1 MREVCFR
8 KEDVYRGDL
17 ILVNED
23 FALKRQNAV
32 QRLVPA
38 DSRYPEVLLGN
49 RAASMLA
56 CLIREICGEAEIIPV
71 SGYRS
76 FEEQT
81 KIYEDAL
88 MEHGES
94 FTRKYVALPDHSEHQ
109 TGLAI
114 DVGQAVT
121 ELDFICPEF
130 PYEGICQKF
139 REKAPRYGFVERYG
153 KEKENVTKIGW
164 EPWHFRY
171 VGVPHARFMKEHA
184 ICLEEYIELIRQ
196 YPYPEKALEIKGE
209 EWTASVSYLRQSTEE
224 MFVTLPEDVLYQVS
238 GNNVDGFI
246 LTVWSENTN
255 GE

>member
-1 MREVCFR
+1 MNR
-8 KEDVYRGDL
+8 KNFYLQLVSPDYPVSTIPSAHDL
-17 ILVNED
+17 IPAFEEFPDILMERYVAY
-23 FALKRQNAV
+23 ALQALIKKLNAYGKIV
-32 QRLVPA
+32 
-38 DSRYPEVLLGN
+38 
-49 RAASMLA
+49 
-56 CLIREICGEAEIIPV
+56 PV
-71 SGYRS
+71 SGFRTQQ
-76 FEEQT
+76 EQQ
-81 KIYEDAL
+81 KIWDDAL
-88 MEHGES
+88 KQHGLIY
-94 FTRKYVALPDHSEHQ
+94 TQKYVAIPGCSEHQ

-224 MFVTLPEDVLYQVS
+224 MFVTLPEDILYQVS